1 LPICLSLTCVDR
13 SPSDIVAEMST
24 LPMSRVT
31 EHQSYIMY
39 PAGVYDYFPVDGKEM
54 AAPVPET
61 KKPEDDKDM
70 MIYSSQIWM
79 RVILNEAHNALYG
92 ASKSLS

>member
-1 LPICLSLTCVDR
+1 
-13 SPSDIVAEMST
+13 
-24 LPMSRVT
+24 
-31 EHQSYIMY
+31 MY

-54 AAPVPET
+54 VAGIPEN
-61 KKPEDDKDM
+61 KKPEDDKDI

-92 ASKSLS
+92 ASKSRPRFYSTYH